1 VAVQL
6 ILGKQA
12 ASLGLGACHVG
23 AEGAGYGF
31 LCGHAAESLPAPTR
45 QLNKKG
51 ANGENKIDEKTCQ
64 PFQPYAL

>member
-1 VAVQL
+1 VAGQL

-12 ASLGLGACHVG
+12 ACLGLGACHVG
-23 AEGAGYGF
+23 SECSGDCF
-31 LCGHAAESLPAPTR
+31 LCGHAPDSLPSAAS

-51 ANGENKIDEKTCQ
+51 ANGENKIAEKTCQ